1 MIPGHMTAVTLATM
15 STEVEAVAVVGG
27 VMKTARAT
35 MIVATANTTEEDTVV
50 DATTSAVAVMTTG
63 GTRVANM
70 PWNRKRL
77 SICPGFYFQI
87 FGLCSLVRLTCCLL
101 C

>member
-1 MIPGHMTAVTLATM
+1 MQMSDPMIPGHMTAVTLATK

-35 MIVATANTTEEDTVV
+35 MIVAIAITTEGDTVVVVV

-63 GTRVANM
+63 GTSVANM
-70 PWNRKRL
+70 TTEP
-77 SICPGFYFQI
+77 
-87 FGLCSLVRLTCCLL
+87 
-101 C
+101 